1 MYGLVRDVRYALRQL
16 IRAPGFT
23 LTAAVSL
30 ALGIG
35 ATTAVFSVIYAA
47 LISPFPYRGADR
59 LVRLV
64 IRHKTG
70 RGQVPLNGPEI
81 LEVRKLSAVES
92 VLAVDYHPMILTGQD
107 LPANVNV
114 LGLISTGFTDL
125 GVPPLLGRG
134 IAPSDA
140 VYGRE
145 PQPVALLSYEF
156 WQKQFLSDPSM
167 VSKALELDHKKYT
180 IIGVGAPRF
189 HWYRGDIYIPL
200 KLTPDPT
207 VVYTVN
213 LRLKPGVSF
222 AVADAQLQPLLRQF
236 AKATP
241 RRFPDEP
248 FQVQVDGINSAT
260 VSVIGGTLYLLFA
273 AVGLLLAIACGN
285 VSILLLARGTARQ
298 YELAVRAALGA
309 NRGRIVRQLLTE
321 AMLLA
326 GVGVALGVG
335 MSYAILAII
344 RVFLPKYALR
354 PESVIA
360 INLPVLL
367 FSAAVAL
374 ATGVLFG
381 LWPSL
386 QLSRTRQAVQSGA
399 RRVAGSVHGRRSHNT
414 LIVFQIA
421 LTLVLLAGAA
431 SSMQGFLRLMHAS
444 LGYDPHNVVS
454 LGIPLR
460 ENSYTS
466 WAARAAYFEQL
477 RAKVAETPGVTMAA
491 ISSNATPPQNGSDYK
506 LEILGKPAG
515 GAHRARFNVVGPSY
529 VPLLHI
535 PLLQGRIWND
545 TENAAAAHIAVIN
558 HTLAH
563 RYFPDGDAIGHSIKL
578 PGIGSGTSAV
588 VSAPRVAESWLQIVG
603 IVGDARNDGLDKPVQ
618 PAVFVPYTCT
628 MWRGTQILARTA
640 VPPLTILHA
649 LRAQVA
655 AVNPDQQIYQDSN
668 DLEDWIS
675 EEPEWQQERLT
686 TWVFGIFAVL
696 AMLLASVGLFSVVSY
711 TVAQRANEF
720 GIRTALGARPKDVIG
735 IVIASTAAS
744 VGTGM
749 AAGLLLTLGLDRVM
763 GQWIRGN
770 PRDPLILLAGVALLA
785 LVSAGACGWPAWR
798 AAKADPM
805 EALRCP

>member
-1 MYGLVRDVRYALRQL
+1 MHGLIRDVRYALRQF

-23 LTAAVSL
+23 LTAAISL

-47 LISPFPYRGADR
+47 LISPFPYRGPDR
-59 LVRLV
+59 IVRLV
-64 IRHKTG
+64 IHHKTG
-70 RGQVPLNGPEI
+70 QGQVPLNGPEI
-81 LEVRKLSAVES
+81 VEVRKLSSVES

-140 VYGRE
+140 VYGQE

-156 WQKQFLSDPSM
+156 WQKQFLSDPS
-167 VSKALELDHKKYT
+167 VVGKALELDHKKYT
-180 IIGVGAPRF
+180 IIGVAAPRF
-189 HWYRGDIYIPL
+189 HWYRGDIYLPL
-200 KLTPDPT
+200 KLTPEPT
-207 VVYTVN
+207 VIYTVN
-213 LRLKPGVSF
+213 LRLKSSMSF
-222 AVADAQLQPLLRQF
+222 AVANAQLQPLLQQF
-236 AKATP
+236 AKASP
-241 RRFPDEP
+241 KRFPEEP

-260 VSVIGGTLYLLFA
+260 ISAIGGTLYLLLA
-273 AVGLLLAIACGN
+273 AVALLLAIACGN

-298 YELAVRAALGA
+298 HELAVRTALGA
-309 NRGRIVRQLLTE
+309 NRRRIVRQLLTE

-326 GVGVALGVG
+326 GIGVWLGVG
-335 MSYAILAII
+335 MSYTMLAII

-386 QLSRTRQAVQSGA
+386 QLSRVGQAIQSGA
-399 RRVAGSVHGRRSHNT
+399 RRVAGSVHGRSSHNA
-414 LIVFQIA
+414 LIAFQIA

-431 SSMQGFLRLMHAS
+431 SSMQGFLRLMHTS

-454 LGIPLR
+454 LGIPLH
-460 ENSYTS
+460 ENTYNN

-491 ISSNATPPQNGSDYK
+491 ISSNATPPQNGSDSK
-506 LEILGKPAG
+506 LEILGKPAR
-515 GAHRARFNVVGPSY
+515 GAQRARFNMVGPGYFS
-529 VPLLHI
+529 LLHI

-545 TENAAAAHIAVIN
+545 TENATAAHVAVIN
-558 HTLAH
+558 HALAQ
-563 RYFPDGDAIGHSIKL
+563 RYFPAGDAIGGSIKL
-578 PGIGSGTSAV
+578 PGIGGGTSAV
-588 VSAPRVAESWLQIVG
+588 LSAPNVAESWLQIVG

-618 PAVFVPYTCT
+618 PAVFVPYTCI
-628 MWRGTQILARTA
+628 MWRGTQILTRAA
-640 VPPLTILHA
+640 VPPLTLLHA
-649 LRAQVA
+649 LRAQIA
-655 AVNPDQQIYQDSN
+655 AINPDQQIYQDTN

-686 TWVFGIFAVL
+686 TWVFGIFAML
-696 AMLLASVGLFSVVSY
+696 AILLAAVGLFSVVSY
-711 TVAQRANEF
+711 TLAQRANEF

-735 IVIASTAAS
+735 IVFASTAVSIGA
-744 VGTGM
+744 GM
-749 AAGLLLTLGLDRVM
+749 AAGLVLTLGLERVL
-763 GQWIRGN
+763 GQWIRGSS
-770 PRDPLILLAGVALLA
+770 RDPLILLVGLVVLS
-785 LVSAGACGWPAWR
+785 LVSAAACAWPAWR

-805 EALRCP
+805 TALRCP